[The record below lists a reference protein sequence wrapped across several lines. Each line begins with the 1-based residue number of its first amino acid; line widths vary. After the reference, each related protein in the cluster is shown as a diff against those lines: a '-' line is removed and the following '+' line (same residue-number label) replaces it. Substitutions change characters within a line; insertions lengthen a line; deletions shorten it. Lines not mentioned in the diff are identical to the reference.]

1 MHFVR
6 IAICIFCACSF
17 SGARADASIGPI
29 YEEFSLTLAPGKR
42 TEAAG
47 PLFYSEQKESQQQI
61 AVPPLFSRTY
71 DPDVEAEEIDILY
84 PLLTYDRFGG
94 EYRFQI
100 VQLFA
105 FSGGKTQNEQQ
116 NRRFTLFPVYFEQR
130 SKTPEFNY
138 TAVFPFYGTLKNR
151 LFRDEIH
158 FAAFPLYARTIKK
171 DVVTTNYVY
180 PIFHL
185 RQGDAMHGWQ
195 FWPLVGME
203 QKQVTQR
210 TNRYDE
216 IEILGGYDKRFVLWP
231 VFLKNTTGIG
241 TENPSRELSVL
252 PLFTTQ
258 HSPKRDSFSSPWP
271 LGLTVIDDREKNYH
285 EVGCP
290 WPFIV
295 FAHGE
300 GKNTS
305 RIWPFYSQAATTN
318 LQSKFYLWPIYKV
331 NRLKSPPLERER
343 TRILFFLYS
352 DLRETNLETKDQ
364 MRRVDFL
371 PFYTF
376 RRDLEGKQRLQ
387 VLSLLEPFLPTNKSV
402 ERDYSPLWSLWR
414 SEKNPKTKASSQ
426 SLLWNLYRR
435 DMTPSTTKTSALFGM
450 VQHESSAQADRW
462 RLFYIPFGREP
473 RNTASMGKP

>member
-1 MHFVR
+1 MHTLRTFV
-6 IAICIFCACSF
+6 CILCFSF
-17 SGARADASIGPI
+17 TLGSRADGSIGPI
-29 YEEFSLTLAPGKR
+29 YDEFSLTLATGKR

-47 PLFYSEQKESQQQI
+47 PFFYSEQKESQRQI
-61 AVPPLFSRTY
+61 AVPPLFSRTL
-71 DPDVEAEEIDILY
+71 DPDVESEEIDILY

-100 VQLFA
+100 LQLFA
-105 FSGGKTQNEQQ
+105 FSGGETQDENQ
-116 NRRFTLFPVYFEQR
+116 NRHFTLFPIYFQQR
-130 SKTPEFNY
+130 SKIPEFNY

-158 FAAFPLYARTIKK
+158 FVGFPFYARTVKK
-171 DVVTTNYVY
+171 DVVTSNYVY

-185 RQGDAMHGWQ
+185 RHGDAMNGWQ

-203 QKQVTQR
+203 HKQITQR

-216 IEILGGYDKRFVLWP
+216 MEIVGGYEKLFVLWP
-231 VFLKNTTGIG
+231 IFLKNTTGLG
-241 TENPSRELSVL
+241 TEAPARELSVL

-258 HSPKRDSFSSPWP
+258 HSPTRDSFTAPWP
-271 LGLTVIDDREKNYH
+271 LGLTVVDDREKKYH

-295 FAHGE
+295 FARGE

-305 RIWPFYSQAATTN
+305 RVWPLFSEASTTN
-318 LQSKFYLWPIYKV
+318 LQSRFYLWPVYKY
-331 NRLKSPPLERER
+331 NRFYSPPLERER

-352 DLRETNLETKDQ
+352 DLRQKNLDTSEQ
-364 MRRVDFL
+364 LHRVDFW

-376 RRDLEGKQRLQ
+376 RRDFEGKQRLQ
-387 VLSLLEPFLPTNKSV
+387 ILALLEPFLPNNKSV
-402 ERDYSPLWSLWR
+402 ERDYSPIWSLWR
-414 SEKNPKTKASSQ
+414 SEKNPNAKASSQ

-435 DMTPSTTKTSALFGM
+435 DVTPSTRKTSVFFGM
-450 VQHESSAQADRW
+450 VQHEATSKTDRW
-462 RLFYIPFGREP
+462 RVLYIPFGGEKLP
-473 RNTASMGKP
+473 VAPTGKP